1 MVCKFTLE
9 RQVYSMIQND
19 QTQFGHKTEF
29 DVSDDGKSLM
39 HFFFICC
46 KHLQCTKNS
55 FSHASLNC
63 KIAVNRDGAVVRA
76 SAFHQWPNLTAAWL
90 AQLVERQSAVR
101 EVEGSS
107 PRSDQHSGS
116 KNN

>member
-39 HFFFICC
+39 HFFLFVANIYNA
-46 KHLQCTKNS
+46 L
-55 FSHASLNC
+55 
-63 KIAVNRDGAVVRA
+63 KIRFRMP
-76 SAFHQWPNLTAAWL
+76 H
-90 AQLVERQSAVR
+90 
-101 EVEGSS
+101 
-107 PRSDQHSGS
+107 
-116 KNN
+116 